1 MAISRP
7 RRAKLL
13 AAAATSAVG
22 GALFLFGPSPA
33 ARAQVTFGSPFQ
45 LQAGA
50 STYLR
55 SPGGENRWGDYSA
68 TTLDPSDPNSFWTIQ
83 EYASAMNEWST
94 KFTKITVTPGS
105 TTGAIGANFTGS
117 NFNQSGFVPPD
128 THGAVGKNH
137 FVELINGQYA
147 VYSKT
152 TGVATQRT
160 NLDTFWHS
168 AGVVDAVGTFDPRVF
183 FDPTAASNE
192 GRWFAVAADNAD
204 SANSRYLVAVSNA
217 ADPTL
222 GWKGF
227 AIKGEVSGNRWAD
240 FPTMGFDRDGVYL
253 SSNLF
258 PVTNNPGAVIDIRT
272 SVIVLSKAN
281 LINATAGTA
290 PAFTRFDDQLGS
302 DTGFTLQPLV
312 SLDSDPYSV
321 GLISNYGDNGTN
333 DFFRRVNLGGSVN
346 SPTLTPGSD
355 INVGALLVNP
365 PDARQPVIPQL
376 ISTND
381 ERLSST
387 VYLQNGEIWGADGV
401 DVNGRAGVRWFRI
414 RASDNV
420 LLDGGTISDPTND
433 YYFPSL
439 AVNDNGSVVI
449 GFTASGP
456 NLFASSYAV
465 VGSFAV
471 VPEPGTL
478 GLLGGAAV
486 PFTGLVLARRRR
498 ARRAR

>member
-1 MAISRP
+1 MALAFSR
-7 RRAKLL
+7 LTGL
-13 AAAATSAVG
+13 AVAATLGTA
-22 GALFLFGPSPA
+22 GAFFFGPP

-50 STYLR
+50 ATYVR
-55 SPGGENRWGDYSA
+55 RDSEGENRWGDYSA

-83 EYASAMNEWST
+83 EYASAANEWST

-105 TTGAIGANFTGS
+105 TTGTIGANFTGS
-117 NFNQSGFVPPD
+117 NVNQSNFIPPD
-128 THGAVGKNH
+128 THGAIGQNH

-147 VYSKT
+147 VYDKT
-152 TGVATQRT
+152 TGLASERT
-160 NLDTFWHS
+160 NLDQFWRN
-168 AGVVDAVGTFDPRVF
+168 AGVGDAVGAFDPRVF
-183 FDPTAASNE
+183 YDPTAASGQ
-192 GRWFAVAADNAD
+192 GRWFAVSADNAD
-204 SANSRYLVAVSNA
+204 SASSRYLVAVSNA

-227 AIKGEVSGNRWAD
+227 AIKGEASGDRWAD
-240 FPTMGFDRDGVYL
+240 FPTLGFDRDGLYL
-253 SSNLF
+253 SSSLF
-258 PVTNNPGAVIDIRT
+258 PVTGNPGGVTDVRT

-281 LINATAGTA
+281 VLNATAGAA

-312 SLDSDPYSV
+312 SLDSDAYSA
-321 GLISNYGDNGTN
+321 GLLSNYSDDGTN
-333 DFFRRVNLGGSVN
+333 DLFRRVGLGGSVD
-346 SPTLTPGSD
+346 SPTLVPGSF
-355 INVGALLVNP
+355 ISVGALLVNP
-365 PDARQPVIPQL
+365 PDAQQPGLLDL

-381 ERLSST
+381 ERLAST

-401 DVNGRAGVRWFRI
+401 NVGGRAGVRWFRI
-414 RASDNV
+414 RASDNT

-465 VGSFAV
+465 VGSFAA

-478 GLLGGAAV
+478 ALLGGAAF
-486 PFTGLVLARRRR
+486 PLAGLVLARRRR
-498 ARRAR
+498 RSRRAR